1 MPSTTDLNRRFAA
14 LPEYATRWA
23 GSVPAS
29 LAATAVVASLLIVGM
44 ATRFPHWWQVTVHAS
59 GALVSLLMVFLIQH
73 TTERQT
79 KAILVKLDELVIAT
93 EGARDEVVEIEKH
106 QTDEQQEIHEDLH
119 HNRGRR

>member
-29 LAATAVVASLLIVGM
+29 WAATAVVTGLLIVGA
-44 ATRFPHWWQVTVHAS
+44 ATRFPHWWQTTVHAT
-59 GALVSLLMVFLIQH
+59 GALVSLLMMFLIQH

-93 EGARDEVVEIEKH
+93 EGASEEVLEIEKH
-106 QTDEQQEIHEDLH
+106 QTGEQQEIHEELH
-119 HNRGRR
+119 HDRGRR

>member
-1 MPSTTDLNRRFAA
+1 MTDLNRRFAA

-29 LAATAVVASLLIVGM
+29 LVATAVVAGLLITGA

-59 GALVSLLMVFLIQH
+59 GALVSLLMMVLIQH

-79 KAILVKLDELVIAT
+79 KASLVKLDELVIAT
-93 EGARDEVVEIEKH
+93 EGAREDVLEIEKH
-106 QTDEQQEIHEDLH
+106 QTDEQQQIHEDLH
-119 HNRGRR
+119 HNRGQR